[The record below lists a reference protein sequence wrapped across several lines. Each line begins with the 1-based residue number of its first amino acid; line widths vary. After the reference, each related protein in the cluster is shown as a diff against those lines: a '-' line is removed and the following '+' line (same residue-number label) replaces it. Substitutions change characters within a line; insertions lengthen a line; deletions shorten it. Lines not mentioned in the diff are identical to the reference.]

1 MINNCV
7 LLFGNGVV
15 VGPDPMF
22 YHALRALK
30 LNGVMVHTGLS
41 RSEGP
46 GRVHGVQV
54 TPLAPRGSG
63 APLGGT
69 ATNNSEPNELIRGLL
84 ATQVT
89 LMATIDRLTKE
100 LEATLQHHCSIN
112 GRSLRRPLGLP
123 SGPATQQPQ
132 RTLRAE
138 R

>member
-89 LMATIDRLTKE
+89 LMATIDKLTKE
-100 LEATLQHHCSIN
+100 LEATRLQHK
-112 GRSLRRPLGLP
+112 RPQPLAAPRPAQRP

-138 R
+138 S